1 MSANDVLYTAIESS
15 TKAFFGDLDEAIR
28 VKNTTILSR
37 TLAPD
42 CNRSL
47 APDSLIR
54 TFGMPE
60 GFSWTNEAY
69 EQHMKPEV
77 AIMEHATSEI
87 LFTAVDTQK
96 RTSVARVA
104 HHTKLRGKDAVRL
117 EMVWFLDW
125 NEDGSKVKKIVEFV
139 DTAESIKIAQ
149 SMKESVA
156 SLPSE
161 LKVCFSFLTV
171 VLGTEP

>member
-15 TKAFFGDLDEAIR
+15 TKAFFGDLEEAIR

-42 CNRSL
+42 CSRSL
-47 APDSLIR
+47 APESLIR

-77 AIMEHATSEI
+77 AIMEHATYEI
-87 LFTAVDTQK
+87 LFTAVDSQK
-96 RTSVARVA
+96 RKSVARVA

-117 EMVWFLDW
+117 EIVWFLDW
-125 NEDGSKVKKIVEFV
+125 NEDGSKVKKIAEFV

-161 LKVCFSFLTV
+161 LKEGNV
-171 VLGTEP
+171 VLR